1 MANQTHTKS
10 CNQCNQSKP
19 TTEFYKRKASPDGLQ
34 MKCKSCFKIINK
46 TFRDTNPQYQ
56 VDWQRANPV
65 EWLAYV
71 TKWAK
76 VNRNADNSRSAIYY
90 IINPAKEIY
99 VGYSQTSFCARKSA
113 HKKDYKR
120 NKGLIPYLHESFD
133 KYGYGNHSWV
143 VMDMAGMDKDTLK
156 IIEYAMANEFTKL
169 GISLN
174 KRLK

>member
-1 MANQTHTKS
+1 MATTKQ
-10 CNQCNQSKP
+10 CNQCGSDKP
-19 TTEFYKRKASPDGLQ
+19 TSEFYKRKASPDGLQ
-34 MKCKSCFKIINK
+34 MKCKSCFKIVNQ
-46 TFRDTNPQYQ
+46 TFRDTNPEYQ
-56 VDWQRANPV
+56 TEWYKTNLV

-71 TKWAK
+71 TNWAK

-99 VGYSQTSFCARKSA
+99 VGHSQTSFFARKSG

-133 KYGYGNHSWV
+133 KYGYDNHSWV

>member
-10 CNQCNQSKP
+10 CNQCNKTKP
-19 TTEFYKRKASPDGLQ
+19 LTDFYKMSASKDFRQP
-34 MKCKSCFKIINK
+34 KCKSCVKIVNQN
-46 TFRDTNPQYQ
+46 FRDTKPTYQ
-56 VDWQRANPV
+56 VEWQRANPV

-76 VNRNADNSRSAIYY
+76 VNRNADNSRSAIYFC
-90 IINPAKEIY
+90 INPAKEIY
-99 VGYSQTSFCARKSA
+99 VGHSQTTFRARKSA

-120 NKGLIPYLHESFD
+120 NKGVLPYLHESFD
-133 KYGYGNHSWV
+133 SHGYDNHKWV
-143 VMDMAGMDKDTLK
+143 VMDMSGMDKETLQ
-156 IIEYAMANEFTKL
+156 IIEYTMANEFTKL